1 MCQHTRRP
9 YTEKREN
16 FAAYGALFSVSPQSW
31 RTAKAVFFLFL
42 NIFRRIPSGLRRW
55 NSVLPVVEE
64 SAPRRLFLPHAPFV
78 QQKTKGVFRLPEHS
92 ENASR
97 LSDQGEKTIRFTLEK
112 KQIENIIFSLCRN
125 KPAPLCLPF
134 LTAGFY
140 WTVCGSQ
147 AVTAVR

>member
-1 MCQHTRRP
+1 MFAVAKAFFRRP
-9 YTEKREN
+9 
-16 FAAYGALFSVSPQSW
+16 
-31 RTAKAVFFLFL
+31 
-42 NIFRRIPSGLRRW
+42 
-55 NSVLPVVEE
+55 
-64 SAPRRLFLPHAPFV
+64 FLPHAPFV

-112 KQIENIIFSLCRN
+112 KQIKNIIFSLCRN

-140 WTVCGSQ
+140 
-147 AVTAVR
+147 